1 MANCATSHVRTS
13 LRTPMTVSFVAQA
26 MERTGAQ
33 RRVMDLYRLV
43 RGEKGV
49 MTEDVYLSVARICD
63 VGSLWR
69 ERYNEMIATPEYREH
84 RK

>member
-1 MANCATSHVRTS
+1 MDNCATSHMRTS
-13 LRTPMTVSFVAQA
+13 LRTPMTVSFVVQA
-26 MERTGAQ
+26 MERTGNQ

-43 RGEKGV
+43 RAEKGV
-49 MTEDVYLSVARICD
+49 MNEDVYLSVARICD

-69 ERYNEMIATPEYREH
+69 ERYNEMIATSECSEH